1 MGLSISRGSSGNG
14 GSEVWKGSERVGV
27 GMWVGWC
34 ICVFSFRFLVRPY
47 ASEPASQLASVCFWV
62 WCTCT
67 CVMHLSCMS
76 CVVFFSFLPAF
87 HTQGCLVLRFGNR
100 MDECSM
106 PGC

>member
-47 ASEPASQLASVCFWV
+47 ASEPASQLASLCVFLGLVYVYVCHALIMYVLCCLF
-62 WCTCT
+62 
-67 CVMHLSCMS
+67 
-76 CVVFFSFLPAF
+76 FFSTGFSYP
-87 HTQGCLVLRFGNR
+87 GVLGLEIWKQ
-100 MDECSM
+100 D
-106 PGC
+106 G